1 MTAFQRM
8 RSLSQKFFFYA
19 VYININRRRKIES
32 VVTLPKWEGAI
43 STPPYPIEESN
54 GNRYSIEEP
63 KNSEV

>member
-8 RSLSQKFFFYA
+8 RSLNQKFFFYA

-43 STPPYPIEESN
+43 STPPSPIEESN
-54 GNRYSIEEP
+54 GN
-63 KNSEV
+63 